1 MARTEKR
8 GVIIMTEKRRLQIAA
23 AVAAKDDTV
32 VRASVRLGGEGKA
45 VIDKVT
51 VKASA
56 PWETKVL
63 GMLARTIEQMAN
75 AGISGAIFIGD
86 RAMPRYLQ
94 AVKMTDR
101 HNGVEMMT
109 LPWMKVNPEVLES
122 YQRAARELL
131 AALRRA
137 RNAGIVAIVRGMS
150 ELWKV
155 KLEGESE
162 VLLSLEGKAVDI
174 RAGISEEF
182 GIRVTG
188 NRRFYGRVIV
198 KSLEGSFEGKIIDE
212 SLSGKA
218 LEFLTRARKA
228 VHLGFDQLPGEKF
241 GFGEISEEVSIF

>member
-1 MARTEKR
+1 MARTERK
-8 GVIIMTEKRRLQIAA
+8 GVITMAEKRRLQIAA
-23 AVAAKDDTV
+23 AVVAKDDTV

-51 VKASA
+51 VETSA
-56 PWETKVL
+56 PWETRVL
-63 GMLARTIEQMAN
+63 GMLARTIEQMAT

-94 AVKMTDR
+94 AVKMIDR

-122 YQRAARELL
+122 YRKAARELL
-131 AALRRA
+131 AALRKA
-137 RNAGIVAIVRGMS
+137 RNVGIIAIVRGMS

-182 GIRVTG
+182 GIRVVG
-188 NRRFYGRVIV
+188 NKRFYGSVIV
-198 KSLEGSFEGKIIDE
+198 KSLKDSFEGKIVDE
-212 SLSGKA
+212 SLSSKA

-228 VHLGFDQLPGEKF
+228 VHLGFDQLPREKF
-241 GFGEISEEVSIF
+241 GFEDISEEVSTF